1 MQLETIKLVP
11 GELIFNFDELK
22 GQLSERLENY
32 KGLVVTEDNEREV
45 TKDKAELNKLVKA
58 IDDYRKNQKKEMS
71 APITEFE
78 NKCKEL
84 TRLVTNVVTP
94 IADQLKVFEDARKE
108 EKRTE
113 VQRQVEKVINDLGL
127 NQTYSSQLDII
138 DKYLNKTQ
146 KLTDT
151 IDDLEKR
158 GKILKQAQEQEELFE
173 KTKREKIDLIQKTIE
188 DINKKYQLDFKISDF
203 FYLQMEEARNIQ
215 NLIENK
221 AQEYLENLENLKKKQ
236 VVVEEKVEVKEVV
249 QEEKIYK
256 FILGITTSLE
266 KAKLLK
272 EFLDKNNIQYSLKK
286 ED

>member
-84 TRLVTNVVTP
+84 TSLVTNVVTP

-151 IDDLEKR
+151 INDLEKR
-158 GKILKQAQEQEELFE
+158 GKILKQAQDQEELLE
-173 KTKREKIDLIQKTIE
+173 KAKREKIDLIQKTIE

-203 FYLQMEEARNIQ
+203 FYLQMEEARNIP
-215 NLIENK
+215 NLIESK
-221 AQEYLENLENLKKKQ
+221 AQEYLENLKKKQ
-236 VVVEEKVEVKEVV
+236 VVVEEKAEVKEAI

-256 FILGITTSLE
+256 FILGVTASLE
-266 KAKLLK
+266 QARLLK

>member
-84 TRLVTNVVTP
+84 TSLVTNVVTP
-94 IADQLKVFEDARKE
+94 IADQLKAFEDARKE

-113 VQRQVEKVINDLGL
+113 VQRQVEKVINNLGL

-151 IDDLEKR
+151 INDLEKR
-158 GKILKQAQEQEELFE
+158 GKILKQAQDQEELLE
-173 KTKREKIDLIQKTIE
+173 KAKREKIDLIQKTIE

-203 FYLQMEEARNIQ
+203 FYLQMEEARNIP
-215 NLIENK
+215 NLIESK
-221 AQEYLENLENLKKKQ
+221 AQEYLENLKKKQ
-236 VVVEEKVEVKEVV
+236 VVVEEKSEVKEVI

-256 FILGITTSLE
+256 FILGVTASLE
-266 KAKLLK
+266 QARLLK

>member
-32 KGLVVTEDNEREV
+32 KGLVVTEENEREV

-84 TRLVTNVVTP
+84 TSLVTNVVTP
-94 IADQLKVFEDARKE
+94 IADQLKAFEDARKE

-113 VQRQVEKVINDLGL
+113 VQRHVEKVINDLGL

-151 IDDLEKR
+151 INDLEKR
-158 GKILKQAQEQEELFE
+158 GKILKQAQDQEELLE
-173 KTKREKIDLIQKTIE
+173 KAKREKIDLIQKTIE

-203 FYLQMEEARNIQ
+203 FYLQMEEARNIP
-215 NLIENK
+215 NLIESK
-221 AQEYLENLENLKKKQ
+221 AQEYLENLKKKQ
-236 VVVEEKVEVKEVV
+236 VVVEEKAEVKEVI

-256 FILGITTSLE
+256 FILGVTASLGQ
-266 KAKLLK
+266 ARLLK

>member
-84 TRLVTNVVTP
+84 TSLVTNVVTP
-94 IADQLKVFEDARKE
+94 IADQLKAFEDARKE

-113 VQRQVEKVINDLGL
+113 VQRHVEKVINDLGL

-151 IDDLEKR
+151 INDLEKR
-158 GKILKQAQEQEELFE
+158 GKILKQAQDQEELLE
-173 KTKREKIDLIQKTIE
+173 KAKREKIDLIQKTIE

-203 FYLQMEEARNIQ
+203 FYLQMEEARNIP
-215 NLIENK
+215 NLIESK
-221 AQEYLENLENLKKKQ
+221 AQEYLENLKKKQ
-236 VVVEEKVEVKEVV
+236 VVVEEKAEVKEVI

-256 FILGITTSLE
+256 FILGVTASLE
-266 KAKLLK
+266 QARLLK

>member
-84 TRLVTNVVTP
+84 TSLVTNVVTP
-94 IADQLKVFEDARKE
+94 IADQLKAFEDARKE

-151 IDDLEKR
+151 INDLEKR
-158 GKILKQAQEQEELFE
+158 GKILKQAQDQEELLE
-173 KTKREKIDLIQKTIE
+173 KAKREKIDLIQKTIE

-203 FYLQMEEARNIQ
+203 FYLQMEEARNIP
-215 NLIENK
+215 NLIESK
-221 AQEYLENLENLKKKQ
+221 AQEYLENLKKKQ
-236 VVVEEKVEVKEVV
+236 VVVEEKAEVKEVI

-256 FILGITTSLE
+256 FILGVTASLGQ
-266 KAKLLK
+266 ARLLK

>member
-84 TRLVTNVVTP
+84 TSLVTNVVTP
-94 IADQLKVFEDARKE
+94 IADQLKAFEDARKE

-113 VQRQVEKVINDLGL
+113 VQRHVEKVINDLGL

-151 IDDLEKR
+151 INDLEKR
-158 GKILKQAQEQEELFE
+158 GKILKQAQDQEELLE
-173 KTKREKIDLIQKTIE
+173 KAKREKIDLIQKTIE

-203 FYLQMEEARNIQ
+203 FYLQMEEARNIP
-215 NLIENK
+215 NLIESK
-221 AQEYLENLENLKKKQ
+221 AQEYLENLKKKQ
-236 VVVEEKVEVKEVV
+236 VVVEEKAEVKKVI

-256 FILGITTSLE
+256 FILGVTASLE
-266 KAKLLK
+266 QARLLK

>member
-84 TRLVTNVVTP
+84 TSLVTNVVTP
-94 IADQLKVFEDARKE
+94 IADQLKAFEDARKE

-113 VQRQVEKVINDLGL
+113 VQRQVEKVINNLGL

-151 IDDLEKR
+151 INDLEKR

-221 AQEYLENLENLKKKQ
+221 AQEYLENLKKKQ

>member
-84 TRLVTNVVTP
+84 TSLVTNVVTP
-94 IADQLKVFEDARKE
+94 IADQLKAFEDARKE

-113 VQRQVEKVINDLGL
+113 VQRQVEKIINDLGL

-151 IDDLEKR
+151 INDLEKR

-173 KTKREKIDLIQKTIE
+173 KAKREKIDLIQKTIE

-215 NLIENK
+215 NLIESK
-221 AQEYLENLENLKKKQ
+221 AQEYLENLKKKQ
-236 VVVEEKVEVKEVV
+236 VVVEEKAEVKEVI

-256 FILGITTSLE
+256 FILGVTASLE
-266 KAKLLK
+266 QARLLK

>member
-22 GQLSERLENY
+22 DQLSERLENY

-84 TRLVTNVVTP
+84 TSLVTNVVTP
-94 IADQLKVFEDARKE
+94 IADQLKAFEDARKE

-113 VQRQVEKVINDLGL
+113 VQRHVEKVINDLGL

-151 IDDLEKR
+151 INDLEKR
-158 GKILKQAQEQEELFE
+158 GKILKQAQDQEELLE
-173 KTKREKIDLIQKTIE
+173 KAKREKIDLIQKTIE

-203 FYLQMEEARNIQ
+203 FYLQMEEARNIP
-215 NLIENK
+215 NLIESK
-221 AQEYLENLENLKKKQ
+221 AQEYLENLKKKQ
-236 VVVEEKVEVKEVV
+236 VVVEEKAEVKEVI

-256 FILGITTSLE
+256 FILGVTASLE
-266 KAKLLK
+266 QARLLK

>member
-84 TRLVTNVVTP
+84 TSLVTNVVTP
-94 IADQLKVFEDARKE
+94 IADQLKAFEDARKE

-113 VQRQVEKVINDLGL
+113 VQRHVEKVINDLGL

-151 IDDLEKR
+151 INDLEKR
-158 GKILKQAQEQEELFE
+158 GKILKQAQDQEELLE
-173 KTKREKIDLIQKTIE
+173 KAKREKIDLIQKNIE

-203 FYLQMEEARNIQ
+203 FYLQMEEVRNIP
-215 NLIENK
+215 NLIESK
-221 AQEYLENLENLKKKQ
+221 AQEYLENLKKKQ
-236 VVVEEKVEVKEVV
+236 VVVEEKAEVKEVI

-256 FILGITTSLE
+256 FILEVTASLE
-266 KAKLLK
+266 QARLLK

>member
-84 TRLVTNVVTP
+84 TSLVTNVVTP
-94 IADQLKVFEDARKE
+94 IADQLKAFEDARKE

-151 IDDLEKR
+151 INDLEKR
-158 GKILKQAQEQEELFE
+158 GKILKQAQDQEELLE
-173 KTKREKIDLIQKTIE
+173 KAKREKIDLIQKTIE

-203 FYLQMEEARNIQ
+203 FYLQMEEARNIP
-215 NLIENK
+215 NLIESK
-221 AQEYLENLENLKKKQ
+221 AQEYLENLKKKQ
-236 VVVEEKVEVKEVV
+236 VVVEEKAEVKEVI

-256 FILGITTSLE
+256 FILEVTASLE
-266 KAKLLK
+266 QARLLK

>member
-84 TRLVTNVVTP
+84 TSLVTNVVTP
-94 IADQLKVFEDARKE
+94 IADQLKAFEDARKE

-113 VQRQVEKVINDLGL
+113 VHRQVEKVINDLGL

-151 IDDLEKR
+151 INDLEKR
-158 GKILKQAQEQEELFE
+158 GKILKQAQDQDELLE
-173 KTKREKIDLIQKTIE
+173 KAKREKIDLIQKTIE

-203 FYLQMEEARNIQ
+203 FYLQMEEARNIP
-215 NLIENK
+215 NLIESK
-221 AQEYLENLENLKKKQ
+221 AQEYLENLKKKQ
-236 VVVEEKVEVKEVV
+236 VVVEEKAEVKKVI

-256 FILGITTSLE
+256 FILGVTASLE
-266 KAKLLK
+266 QARLLK

>member
-84 TRLVTNVVTP
+84 TSLVTNVVTP
-94 IADQLKVFEDARKE
+94 IADQLKAFEDARKE

-151 IDDLEKR
+151 INDLEKR
-158 GKILKQAQEQEELFE
+158 GKILKQAQDQEELLE
-173 KTKREKIDLIQKTIE
+173 KAKREKIDLIQKTIE

-203 FYLQMEEARNIQ
+203 FYLQMEEARNIP
-215 NLIENK
+215 NLIESK
-221 AQEYLENLENLKKKQ
+221 AQEYLENLKKKQ
-236 VVVEEKVEVKEVV
+236 VVVEEKAEVKEAI

-256 FILGITTSLE
+256 FILGVTASLE
-266 KAKLLK
+266 QARLLK

>member
-84 TRLVTNVVTP
+84 TSLVTNVVTP
-94 IADQLKVFEDARKE
+94 IADQLKAFEDARKE

-113 VQRQVEKVINDLGL
+113 VQRQVEKIINNLGL

-151 IDDLEKR
+151 INDLEKR
-158 GKILKQAQEQEELFE
+158 GKILKQAQDQEELLE
-173 KTKREKIDLIQKTIE
+173 KAKREKIDLIQKTIE

-203 FYLQMEEARNIQ
+203 FYLQMEEARNIP
-215 NLIENK
+215 NLIESK
-221 AQEYLENLENLKKKQ
+221 AQEYLENLKKKQ
-236 VVVEEKVEVKEVV
+236 VVVEEKAEVKEVI

-256 FILGITTSLE
+256 FILGVTASLE
-266 KAKLLK
+266 QARLLK

>member
-32 KGLVVTEDNEREV
+32 KGLVVTEDNEKEV

-84 TRLVTNVVTP
+84 TSLVTNVVTP
-94 IADQLKVFEDARKE
+94 IADQLKAFKDARKE

-113 VQRQVEKVINDLGL
+113 VQRQVEKVINNLGL

-151 IDDLEKR
+151 INDLEKR
-158 GKILKQAQEQEELFE
+158 GKILKQAQDQEELLE
-173 KTKREKIDLIQKTIE
+173 KAKREKIDLIQKTIE

-203 FYLQMEEARNIQ
+203 FYLQMEEARNIP
-215 NLIENK
+215 NLIESK
-221 AQEYLENLENLKKKQ
+221 AQEYLENLKKKQ
-236 VVVEEKVEVKEVV
+236 VVVEEKAEVKEVI

-256 FILGITTSLE
+256 FILGVTASLE
-266 KAKLLK
+266 QARLLK

>member
-84 TRLVTNVVTP
+84 TSLVTNVVTP
-94 IADQLKVFEDARKE
+94 IADQLKAFEDARKE

-113 VQRQVEKVINDLGL
+113 VHRQVEKVINDLGL

-151 IDDLEKR
+151 INDLEKR
-158 GKILKQAQEQEELFE
+158 GKILKQAQDQEELLE
-173 KTKREKIDLIQKTIE
+173 KAKREKIDLIQKTIE

-203 FYLQMEEARNIQ
+203 FYLQMEEARNIP
-215 NLIENK
+215 NLIESK
-221 AQEYLENLENLKKKQ
+221 AQEYLENLKKKQ
-236 VVVEEKVEVKEVV
+236 VVVEEKAEVKKVI

-256 FILGITTSLE
+256 FILGVTASLE
-266 KAKLLK
+266 QARLLK

>member
-32 KGLVVTEDNEREV
+32 KGLVVTEENEREV

-84 TRLVTNVVTP
+84 TSLVTNVVTP
-94 IADQLKVFEDARKE
+94 IADQLKAFEDARKE

-113 VQRQVEKVINDLGL
+113 VQRQVEKIINNLGL

-151 IDDLEKR
+151 INDLEKR
-158 GKILKQAQEQEELFE
+158 GKILKQAQDQEELLE
-173 KTKREKIDLIQKTIE
+173 KAKREKIDLIQKTIE

-203 FYLQMEEARNIQ
+203 FYLQMEEARNIP
-215 NLIENK
+215 NLIESK
-221 AQEYLENLENLKKKQ
+221 AQEYLENLKKKQ
-236 VVVEEKVEVKEVV
+236 VVVEEKAEVKEVI

-256 FILGITTSLE
+256 FILGVTASLE
-266 KAKLLK
+266 QAKLLK
-272 EFLDKNNIQYSLKK
+272 EFLDKSNIQYSLKK

>member
-84 TRLVTNVVTP
+84 TSLVTNVVTP
-94 IADQLKVFEDARKE
+94 IADQLKAFEDARKE

-113 VQRQVEKVINDLGL
+113 VQRQVEKIINNLGL

-151 IDDLEKR
+151 INDLEKR
-158 GKILKQAQEQEELFE
+158 GKILKQAQDQEELLE
-173 KTKREKIDLIQKTIE
+173 KAKREKIDLIQKTIE

-203 FYLQMEEARNIQ
+203 FYLQMEEARNIS
-215 NLIENK
+215 NLIESK
-221 AQEYLENLENLKKKQ
+221 AQECLESLKKKQ
-236 VVVEEKVEVKEVV
+236 VIVEEKVEVKEVI

-256 FILGITTSLE
+256 FILGVTASLE
-266 KAKLLK
+266 QAKLLK

>member
-84 TRLVTNVVTP
+84 TSLVTNVVTP
-94 IADQLKVFEDARKE
+94 IADQLKAFEDARKE

-113 VQRQVEKVINDLGL
+113 VQRHVEKVINDLGL

-151 IDDLEKR
+151 INDLEKR
-158 GKILKQAQEQEELFE
+158 GKILKQAQDQEELLE
-173 KTKREKIDLIQKTIE
+173 KAKREKIDLIQKTIE

-203 FYLQMEEARNIQ
+203 FYLQMEEARNIP
-215 NLIENK
+215 NLIESK
-221 AQEYLENLENLKKKQ
+221 AQEYLENLKKKQ
-236 VVVEEKVEVKEVV
+236 VVVEEKAEVKEVI

-256 FILGITTSLE
+256 FILEVTASLE
-266 KAKLLK
+266 QARLLK

>member
-32 KGLVVTEDNEREV
+32 KGLVVTEENEREV

-84 TRLVTNVVTP
+84 TSLVTNVVTP

-151 IDDLEKR
+151 INDLEKR

-173 KTKREKIDLIQKTIE
+173 KAKREKIDLIQKTIE

-215 NLIENK
+215 NLIESK
-221 AQEYLENLENLKKKQ
+221 AQEYLENLKKKQ
-236 VVVEEKVEVKEVV
+236 VVVEEKAEVKEVI

-256 FILGITTSLE
+256 FILGVTASLE
-266 KAKLLK
+266 QARLLK

>member
-84 TRLVTNVVTP
+84 TSLVTNVVTP
-94 IADQLKVFEDARKE
+94 IADQLKAFEDARKE

-113 VQRQVEKVINDLGL
+113 VQRQVEKIINNLGL

-151 IDDLEKR
+151 INDLEKR
-158 GKILKQAQEQEELFE
+158 GKILKQAQDQEELLE
-173 KTKREKIDLIQKTIE
+173 KAKREKIDLIQKTIE

-215 NLIENK
+215 NLIESK
-221 AQEYLENLENLKKKQ
+221 AQEYLENLKKKQ
-236 VVVEEKVEVKEVV
+236 VVAEEKAEVKEVI

-256 FILGITTSLE
+256 FILGVTASLE
-266 KAKLLK
+266 QAKLLK

>member
-32 KGLVVTEDNEREV
+32 KGLVVTEDNERKV

-84 TRLVTNVVTP
+84 TSLVTNVVTP
-94 IADQLKVFEDARKE
+94 IAAQLKAFEDARKE

-113 VQRQVEKVINDLGL
+113 VQRQVEKIINDLGL

-151 IDDLEKR
+151 INDLEKR
-158 GKILKQAQEQEELFE
+158 GKILKQAQDQEELLE
-173 KTKREKIDLIQKTIE
+173 KGKREKIDLIQKSIE

-203 FYLQMEEARNIQ
+203 FYLQIEEARNIP
-215 NLIENK
+215 NLIESK
-221 AQEYLENLENLKKKQ
+221 AQECLENLNKKQ

-249 QEEKIYK
+249 QEETIYK

>member
-11 GELIFNFDELK
+11 GELIFNFNELK

-32 KGLVVTEDNEREV
+32 KGLIVTEDNEKEV

-84 TRLVTNVVTP
+84 TSLVTNVVTP
-94 IADQLKVFEDARKE
+94 IADQLKAFEDARKE

-113 VQRQVEKVINDLGL
+113 VQRQVEKVINNLGL

-151 IDDLEKR
+151 INDLEKR
-158 GKILKQAQEQEELFE
+158 GKILKQAQDQEELLE
-173 KTKREKIDLIQKTIE
+173 KAKREKIDLIQKTIE

-203 FYLQMEEARNIQ
+203 FYLQMEEARNIP
-215 NLIENK
+215 NLIESK
-221 AQEYLENLENLKKKQ
+221 AQEYLENLKKKQ
-236 VVVEEKVEVKEVV
+236 VVVEEKAEVKEVI

-256 FILGITTSLE
+256 FILGVTASLGQ
-266 KAKLLK
+266 ARLLK

>member
-84 TRLVTNVVTP
+84 TSLVTNVVTP
-94 IADQLKVFEDARKE
+94 IADQLKAFEDARKE

-113 VQRQVEKVINDLGL
+113 VHRQVEKVINDLGL

-151 IDDLEKR
+151 INDLEKR
-158 GKILKQAQEQEELFE
+158 GKILKQAQDQEELLE
-173 KTKREKIDLIQKTIE
+173 KAKREKIDLIQKTIE

-203 FYLQMEEARNIQ
+203 FYLQMEEARNIL
-215 NLIENK
+215 NLIESK
-221 AQEYLENLENLKKKQ
+221 AQEYLENLKKKQ
-236 VVVEEKVEVKEVV
+236 VVVEEKAEVKKVI

-256 FILGITTSLE
+256 FILGVTASLE
-266 KAKLLK
+266 QARLLK

>member
-84 TRLVTNVVTP
+84 TSLVTNVVTP
-94 IADQLKVFEDARKE
+94 IADQLKAFEDARKE

-113 VQRQVEKVINDLGL
+113 VQRQVEKVINNLGL

-151 IDDLEKR
+151 INDLEKR
-158 GKILKQAQEQEELFE
+158 GKILKQAQDQEELLE
-173 KTKREKIDLIQKTIE
+173 KAKREKIDLIQKTIE

-203 FYLQMEEARNIQ
+203 FYLQMEEARNIP
-215 NLIENK
+215 NLIESK
-221 AQEYLENLENLKKKQ
+221 AQEYLENLKKKQ
-236 VVVEEKVEVKEVV
+236 VVVEEKAEVKEVI

-256 FILGITTSLE
+256 FILGVTASLE
-266 KAKLLK
+266 QARLLK

>member
-32 KGLVVTEDNEREV
+32 KGLVVTEENEREV

-84 TRLVTNVVTP
+84 TSLVTNVVTP
-94 IADQLKVFEDARKE
+94 IADQLKAFEDARKE

-113 VQRQVEKVINDLGL
+113 VQRQVEKIINNLGL
-127 NQTYSSQLDII
+127 NQTHSSQLDII

-151 IDDLEKR
+151 INDLEKR
-158 GKILKQAQEQEELFE
+158 GKILKQAQDQEELLE
-173 KTKREKIDLIQKTIE
+173 KAKREKIDLIQKTIG

-203 FYLQMEEARNIQ
+203 FYLQMEEARNIP
-215 NLIENK
+215 NLIESK
-221 AQEYLENLENLKKKQ
+221 AQEYLENLKKKQ
-236 VVVEEKVEVKEVV
+236 VVVEEKAEVKEVI

-256 FILGITTSLE
+256 FILGVTASLE
-266 KAKLLK
+266 QARLLK

>member
-84 TRLVTNVVTP
+84 TSLVTNVVTP
-94 IADQLKVFEDARKE
+94 IADQLKAFEDARKE

-113 VQRQVEKVINDLGL
+113 VQRQVEKIINNLGL

-151 IDDLEKR
+151 INDLEKR
-158 GKILKQAQEQEELFE
+158 GKILKQAQDQEELLE
-173 KTKREKIDLIQKTIE
+173 KAKREKIDLIQKTIE

-203 FYLQMEEARNIQ
+203 FYLQMEEARNIP
-215 NLIENK
+215 NLIESK
-221 AQEYLENLENLKKKQ
+221 AQEYLENLKKKQ
-236 VVVEEKVEVKEVV
+236 VVVEEKAEVKKVI

-256 FILGITTSLE
+256 FILGVTASLE
-266 KAKLLK
+266 QARLLK

>member
-32 KGLVVTEDNEREV
+32 KGLVVTEENEREV

-84 TRLVTNVVTP
+84 TSLVTNVVTP
-94 IADQLKVFEDARKE
+94 IADQLKAFEDARKE

-151 IDDLEKR
+151 INDLEKR
-158 GKILKQAQEQEELFE
+158 GKILKQAQDQEELLE
-173 KTKREKIDLIQKTIE
+173 KAKREKIDLIQKTIE

-203 FYLQMEEARNIQ
+203 FYLQMEEARNIP
-215 NLIENK
+215 NLIESK
-221 AQEYLENLENLKKKQ
+221 AQEYLENLKKKQ
-236 VVVEEKVEVKEVV
+236 VVVEEKAEVKEVI

-256 FILGITTSLE
+256 FILGVTASLE
-266 KAKLLK
+266 QARLLK

>member
-84 TRLVTNVVTP
+84 TSLVTNVVTP
-94 IADQLKVFEDARKE
+94 IADQLKAFEDARKE

-113 VQRQVEKVINDLGL
+113 VHRQVEKVINDLGL

-151 IDDLEKR
+151 INDLEKR
-158 GKILKQAQEQEELFE
+158 GKILKQAQDQEELLE
-173 KTKREKIDLIQKTIE
+173 KAKREKIDLIQKTIE

-203 FYLQMEEARNIQ
+203 FYLQMEEARNIS
-215 NLIENK
+215 NLIESK
-221 AQEYLENLENLKKKQ
+221 AQECLESLKKKQ
-236 VVVEEKVEVKEVV
+236 VIVEEKVEVKEVI

-256 FILGITTSLE
+256 FILGVTASLE
-266 KAKLLK
+266 QAKLLK

>member
-22 GQLSERLENY
+22 DQLSERLENY

-84 TRLVTNVVTP
+84 TSLVTNVVTP
-94 IADQLKVFEDARKE
+94 IADQLKAFEDARKE
-108 EKRTE
+108 EKRIE
-113 VQRQVEKVINDLGL
+113 VQRQVEKIINDLGL

-151 IDDLEKR
+151 INDLEKR

-173 KTKREKIDLIQKTIE
+173 KAKREKIDLIQKTIE

-215 NLIENK
+215 NLIESK
-221 AQEYLENLENLKKKQ
+221 AQEYLENLKKKQ
-236 VVVEEKVEVKEVV
+236 VVVEEKAEVKEVI

-256 FILGITTSLE
+256 FILGVTASLE
-266 KAKLLK
+266 QARLLK

>member
-84 TRLVTNVVTP
+84 TSLVTNVVTP
-94 IADQLKVFEDARKE
+94 IADQLKAFEDARKE

-113 VQRQVEKVINDLGL
+113 VQSQVEKIINDLGL

-151 IDDLEKR
+151 INDLEKR

-173 KTKREKIDLIQKTIE
+173 KAKREKIDLIQKTIE

-215 NLIENK
+215 NLIESK
-221 AQEYLENLENLKKKQ
+221 AQEYLENLKKKQ
-236 VVVEEKVEVKEVV
+236 VVVEEKAEVKEVI

-256 FILGITTSLE
+256 FILGVTASLE
-266 KAKLLK
+266 QAKLLK

>member
-58 IDDYRKNQKKEMS
+58 IDNYRKNQKKEMS

-84 TRLVTNVVTP
+84 TSLVTNVVTP
-94 IADQLKVFEDARKE
+94 IADQLKAFEDARKE

-151 IDDLEKR
+151 INDLEKR
-158 GKILKQAQEQEELFE
+158 GKILKQAQDQEELLE
-173 KTKREKIDLIQKTIE
+173 KAKREKIDLIQKTIE

-203 FYLQMEEARNIQ
+203 FYLQMEEARNIP
-215 NLIENK
+215 NLIESK
-221 AQEYLENLENLKKKQ
+221 AQEYLENLKKKQ
-236 VVVEEKVEVKEVV
+236 VVVEEKAEVKEVI

-256 FILGITTSLE
+256 FILGVTASLE
-266 KAKLLK
+266 QAKLLK

>member
-84 TRLVTNVVTP
+84 TSLVTNVVTP
-94 IADQLKVFEDARKE
+94 IADQLKAFEDARKE

-151 IDDLEKR
+151 INDLEKR
-158 GKILKQAQEQEELFE
+158 GKILKQAQDQEELLE
-173 KTKREKIDLIQKTIE
+173 KAKREKIDLIQKTIE

-203 FYLQMEEARNIQ
+203 FYLQMEEARNIP
-215 NLIENK
+215 NLIESK
-221 AQEYLENLENLKKKQ
+221 AQEYLENLKKKQ
-236 VVVEEKVEVKEVV
+236 VVVEEKAEVKEVI

-256 FILGITTSLE
+256 FILGVTASLE
-266 KAKLLK
+266 QAKLLK

>member
-84 TRLVTNVVTP
+84 TSLVTNVVTP
-94 IADQLKVFEDARKE
+94 IADQLKAFEDARKE

-113 VQRQVEKVINDLGL
+113 VQRQVEKIINDLGL

-151 IDDLEKR
+151 INDLEKR

-173 KTKREKIDLIQKTIE
+173 KAKREKIDLIQKTIE

-215 NLIENK
+215 NLIESK
-221 AQEYLENLENLKKKQ
+221 AQECLENLKKKQ
-236 VVVEEKVEVKEVV
+236 VVVEEKAEVKEVI

-256 FILGITTSLE
+256 FILGVTASLE
-266 KAKLLK
+266 QAKLLK

>member
-84 TRLVTNVVTP
+84 TSLVTNVVTP
-94 IADQLKVFEDARKE
+94 IADQLKAFEDARKE

-113 VQRQVEKVINDLGL
+113 VQRHVEKVINDLGL

-151 IDDLEKR
+151 INDLEKR
-158 GKILKQAQEQEELFE
+158 GKILKQAQDQEELLE
-173 KTKREKIDLIQKTIE
+173 KAKREKIDLIQKTIE

-203 FYLQMEEARNIQ
+203 FYLQMEEARNIP
-215 NLIENK
+215 NLIESK
-221 AQEYLENLENLKKKQ
+221 AQEYLENLKKKQ
-236 VVVEEKVEVKEVV
+236 VVVEEKAEVKEVI

-256 FILGITTSLE
+256 FILGVTASLGQ
-266 KAKLLK
+266 ARLLK

>member
-84 TRLVTNVVTP
+84 TSLVTNVVTP
-94 IADQLKVFEDARKE
+94 IADQLKAFEDARKE

-113 VQRQVEKVINDLGL
+113 VQRQVEKVINDLEL

-151 IDDLEKR
+151 INDLEKR
-158 GKILKQAQEQEELFE
+158 GKILKQAQDQEELLE
-173 KTKREKIDLIQKTIE
+173 KAKREKIDLIQKTIE

-203 FYLQMEEARNIQ
+203 FYLQMEEARNIP
-215 NLIENK
+215 NLIESK
-221 AQEYLENLENLKKKQ
+221 AQEYLENLKKKQ
-236 VVVEEKVEVKEVV
+236 VVVEEKAEVKEVI

-256 FILGITTSLE
+256 FILGVTASLE
-266 KAKLLK
+266 QARLLK

>member
-32 KGLVVTEDNEREV
+32 KGLVVTEENEREV

-84 TRLVTNVVTP
+84 TSLVTNVVTP

-113 VQRQVEKVINDLGL
+113 VQKQVEKVINDLGL
-127 NQTYSSQLDII
+127 NQTYSSQLDIL

-173 KTKREKIDLIQKTIE
+173 KAKREKIDLIQKTIE

-203 FYLQMEEARNIQ
+203 FYLQMEEARNIP
-215 NLIENK
+215 NLIESK
-221 AQEYLENLENLKKKQ
+221 AQEYLENLKKKQ
-236 VVVEEKVEVKEVV
+236 VVVEEKAEVKEVV
-249 QEEKIYK
+249 QEETIYK
-256 FILGITTSLE
+256 FLLGITTSLE

>member
-58 IDDYRKNQKKEMS
+58 IDNYRKNQKKEMS

-84 TRLVTNVVTP
+84 TSLVTNVVTP
-94 IADQLKVFEDARKE
+94 IADQLKAFEDARKE

-127 NQTYSSQLDII
+127 NQTYSNQLDII

-151 IDDLEKR
+151 INDLEKR
-158 GKILKQAQEQEELFE
+158 GKILKQAQDQEELLE
-173 KTKREKIDLIQKTIE
+173 KAKREKIDLIQKTIE

-203 FYLQMEEARNIQ
+203 FYLQMEEARNIP
-215 NLIENK
+215 NLIESK
-221 AQEYLENLENLKKKQ
+221 AQEYLENLKKKQ
-236 VVVEEKVEVKEVV
+236 VVVEEKAEVKEVI

-256 FILGITTSLE
+256 FILGVTASLE
-266 KAKLLK
+266 QAKLLK

>member
-84 TRLVTNVVTP
+84 TSLVTNVVTP

-113 VQRQVEKVINDLGL
+113 VQSQVEKVINDLGL

-151 IDDLEKR
+151 INDLEKR
-158 GKILKQAQEQEELFE
+158 GKILKQAQDQEELLE
-173 KTKREKIDLIQKTIE
+173 KAKREKIDLIQKTIE

-203 FYLQMEEARNIQ
+203 FYLQMEEARNIP
-215 NLIENK
+215 NLIESK
-221 AQEYLENLENLKKKQ
+221 AQEYLENLKKKQ
-236 VVVEEKVEVKEVV
+236 VVVEEKAEVKEVI

-256 FILGITTSLE
+256 FILGVTTSLE
-266 KAKLLK
+266 QARLLK